1 MIEEGYEAL
10 NYKKSK
16 QRYPYV
22 YFKFLK
28 KCFDCFQIVK
38 FTASWAYLMN

>member
-16 QRYPYV
+16 FPV
-22 YFKFLK
+22 YISQSVNQLISISNFN
-28 KCFDCFQIVK
+28 IN
-38 FTASWAYLMN
+38 YLLFVI